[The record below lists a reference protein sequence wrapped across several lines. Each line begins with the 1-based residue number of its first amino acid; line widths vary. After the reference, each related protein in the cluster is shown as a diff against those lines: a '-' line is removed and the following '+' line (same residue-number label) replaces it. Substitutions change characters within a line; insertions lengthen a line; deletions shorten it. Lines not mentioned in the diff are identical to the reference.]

1 LLFFDDQQLLP
12 DLDLDDLELV
22 HDLWDLDLD
31 HFEDLDL
38 EDLELDHDVE
48 VHEEDVDVEVHE
60 EEEEVDHE
68 DEEEEERPLWI
79 ERTDVQT
86 AKAHG

>member
-1 LLFFDDQQLLP
+1 MLFFDDQQLLP

-22 HDLWDLDLD
+22 QDLWDLDLD

-60 EEEEVDHE
+60 EEEE
-68 DEEEEERPLWI
+68 EEWPLWI

-86 AKAHG
+86 ANAYG